1 MPKADEDRKGY
12 SIFHGSM
19 ADMTWPEVEAAAR
32 AGAIALW
39 ALGVIEEHGPH
50 LPLATDVY
58 LPSATLARVRQILEA
73 RGQPAVIVPA
83 FYWGVNTVTAGFPGS
98 ITVRPETMIEL
109 MVDVFQSLR
118 RDGFETAFC
127 LSGHG
132 DAEHNLTIAAA
143 VKQGRQRTGIRAFAL
158 LPEWMA
164 GRLPLDTSERH
175 LAVFEEELP
184 RTAHFDVHA
193 GYVET
198 SLMWGLFPDIVR
210 GEVVPTLKSTDL
222 GLDDLLEWRE
232 GWSNA
237 RRKTPLGYFG
247 DPASAD
253 PQAGRELLESQ
264 ATRVAD
270 CILARL
276 ASGCL

>member
-1 MPKADEDRKGY
+1 MATPEEGRRGY
-12 SIFHGSM
+12 SIFHETM
-19 ADMTWPEVEAAAR
+19 ADMTWPEVESAAG

-58 LPSATLARVRQILEA
+58 LPNATLLRVRQLLEA
-73 RGQPAVIVPA
+73 RGQPAVVVPA
-83 FYWGVNTVTAGFPGS
+83 FYWGVNTVTAAFPGS
-98 ITVRPETMIEL
+98 ITVRPETMVEL

-118 RDGFETAFC
+118 RDGFEAAFC

-132 DAEHNLTIAAA
+132 DSEHNVTVAAG
-143 VKQGRQRTGIRAFAL
+143 VKKGRQRTGIRAFAL
-158 LPEWMA
+158 FPQWMA
-164 GRLPLDTSERH
+164 QRLPLDTSERH
-175 LAVFEEELP
+175 LALFEEELP
-184 RTAHFDVHA
+184 QGQFFDIHA
-193 GYVET
+193 GFVET
-198 SLMWGLFPDIVR
+198 SLVWALYPDVVR
-210 GEVVPTLKSTDL
+210 LDLLPRLKSTDL

-237 RRKTPLGYFG
+237 RRKTPAGYFG

-253 PQAGRELLESQ
+253 PEAGRRLLESQ
-264 ATRVAD
+264 AQRVAD
-270 CILARL
+270 CILSRL